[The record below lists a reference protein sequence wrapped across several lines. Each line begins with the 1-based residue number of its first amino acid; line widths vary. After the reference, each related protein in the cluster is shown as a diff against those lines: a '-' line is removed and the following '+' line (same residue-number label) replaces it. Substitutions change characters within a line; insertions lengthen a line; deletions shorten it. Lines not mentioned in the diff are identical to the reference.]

1 MNEHSPS
8 RGGLPLGK
16 GLLERASDLFDFRGA
31 IVGGGAPPL
40 DIPAEIIPPPPPPI
54 VETLPIVAAA
64 TPRARDWTGPVQ
76 PLDRP
81 AMAERGFPLP
91 GAPVSALGEE
101 FRLIKRELM
110 AQIRDARPPEAAP
123 VGAAIQV
130 TSAGSGEGKTFCAVN
145 LALSL
150 AAETG
155 VEVLL
160 VDADF
165 ANPELAAL
173 LGIRSDAGLKDA
185 LADPALAVE
194 DFIVRTDVPGLSVL
208 PAGRTGPNDTGYLAS
223 GRMNALIAALVAGR
237 PERALIFDSPP
248 LLAASA
254 ASSLAAHVDQTVLV
268 VRADSTTDAALRDAA
283 GLLGGAARVSLVLNR
298 VTFSA
303 SGRRFGAYPGA
314 EA

>member
-1 MNEHSPS
+1 MKEHSPTH
-8 RGGLPLGK
+8 RHGLPSGK
-16 GLLERASDLFDFRGA
+16 GLLERASELFDFRGA
-31 IVGGGAPPL
+31 IGGRAAPPL
-40 DIPAEIIPPPPPPI
+40 YIPAEVVPPPPP
-54 VETLPIVAAA
+54 VAEA
-64 TPRARDWTGPVQ
+64 TPPVARAPRARDWTGPMQ
-76 PLDRP
+76 PLDRS

-91 GAPVSALGEE
+91 GAPVGGLGEE

-110 AQIRDARPPEAAP
+110 ARIRDSGASEASHR
-123 VGAAIQV
+123 GAVIQV
-130 TSAGSGEGKTFCAVN
+130 TSAHSGEGKTFCAVN

-150 AAETG
+150 AAEAG

-165 ANPELAAL
+165 ASPELAAL
-173 LGIRSDAGLKDA
+173 LGIPSEAGLKDA

-194 DFIVRTDVPGLSVL
+194 DFIVRTDVPGLAVL
-208 PAGRTGPNDTGYLAS
+208 PAGRTGPNDTSYLAS
-223 GRMNALIAALVAGR
+223 GRMNALIVALVAGR
-237 PERALIFDSPP
+237 PERVLIFDSPS

-283 GLLGGAARVSLVLNR
+283 GLLGGSERVSLLLNR
-298 VTFSA
+298 ATFSA

-314 EA
+314 ES